1 MRDLFIDTE
10 AFCEVPIERG
20 HHRYAE
26 EAEITLVPYA
36 WDDQEPLCID
46 CTLEENANWRDVVQD
61 LINRATRIYLHNA
74 AFDITVLRRQGVIVP
89 IWKVVDT
96 MVQAMAHSLPGSL
109 DKLSEIFK
117 LGDQGKVKDGKRLI
131 NLFCKPRPKNQKI
144 RRATRET
151 HPEDWAKFIEYA
163 IYDVVAMR
171 TLVKRN
177 VLPKWNIFKENSNRD
192 IERTLWELDQTINNR
207 GFAVDTELATAA
219 LRAAGKATQRLA
231 GEVQVLTN
239 GAIQSTTQR
248 GRTLEYLQAMG
259 VDVYDLKGGTVDTL
273 LRADDEDPG
282 ILDPEARAILENRSQ
297 AAATSPAKYR
307 ALLGAVSTDDDRLRG
322 ALQFCGALRTAR
334 WGGRIFQPQNLPRP
348 KLKQHRID
356 TGITAM
362 KQGVEDI
369 LYDDVMALCTSAI
382 RGCIVAPKGK
392 KLVIADLANIEGR
405 MLAWLAGEEWKL
417 QAFRDYDT
425 FILDEFG
432 QKIPDG
438 KGDFKRKGPD
448 LYIVGAAGI
457 LGKPISAVTK
467 DDRQVMGKVPELAC
481 GYQGSV
487 GAFTTMGALYGVK
500 LPEEE
505 VLEIVRA
512 WRAKNARIRQL
523 WYDVERAAVKAVRDP
538 GTVYTAGKLK
548 FLQTGSWLRMLL
560 PSGRYLCY
568 PHAKVGED
576 CSHCGGHGKVWSQEQ
591 WDALGD
597 EAFVRTPDG
606 EKIED
611 CPECDGTGQ
620 TERDK
625 LSYMGVDQ
633 YTRKWKRLRTYGGKL
648 VENATQA
655 ASRDVLAHGMLE
667 AEQAGYSVVLSVHDE
682 LLCEVPDEARY
693 TADELGQIMATNPE
707 WAEGLPLAAA
717 GFETH
722 RYKKE

>member
-1 MRDLFIDTE
+1 MRTLLIDTE
-10 AFCEVPIERG
+10 TYCEIPIERG

-26 EAEITLVPYA
+26 EAEVTLVPFA
-36 WDDQEPLCID
+36 WDDEEPQCID
-46 CTLEENANWRDVVQD
+46 CTLPENANWRDVVQEM
-61 LINRATRIYLHNA
+61 LNKANRIYIHNA
-74 AFDITVLRRQGVIVP
+74 AFDITVLARQGVIVP

-117 LGDQGKVKDGKRLI
+117 LGDQGKVKDGKRLMH
-131 NLFCKPRPKNQKI
+131 LFAKPRPKNQKL

-151 HPEDWAKFIEYA
+151 HPEDWKLWINYA

-171 TLVKRN
+171 ALLKF
-177 VLPKWNIFKENSNRD
+177 LPKWNIFKENSNQD
-192 IERTLWELDQTINNR
+192 VERTLWELDQKINNR

-219 LRAAGKATQRLA
+219 LRAAGAATARLA

-239 GAIQSTTQR
+239 GAVQSTTQR

-259 VDVYDLKGGTVDTL
+259 VDINDMKGGTVDTL

-307 ALLGAVSTDDDRLRG
+307 ALLGAVSEGNRLRG

-356 TGITAM
+356 SGIAAM
-362 KQGVEDI
+362 KAGVEDI
-369 LYDDVMALCTSAI
+369 MYDDVMALCTSAI
-382 RGCIVAPKGK
+382 RGCIVAASGK

-405 MLAWLAGEEWKL
+405 MLAWLAGETWKL
-417 QAFRDYDT
+417 QAFKDYDT
-425 FILDEFG
+425 FLLDPFG

-438 KGDFKRKGPD
+438 KGGFKRKGPD
-448 LYIVGAAGI
+448 LYVVGAAGI
-457 LGKPISAVTK
+457 LGKPLHAVTG
-467 DDRQVMGKVPELAC
+467 DDRQKMGKVPELAC
-481 GYQGSV
+481 GYQGAL
-487 GAFTTMGALYGVK
+487 GAFNTMAALYGIK
-500 LPEEE
+500 LPDEE

-512 WRAKNARIRQL
+512 WRTKNARIKQL
-523 WYDVERAAVKAVRDP
+523 WYDVERAAVRAVRNP
-538 GTVYTAGKLK
+538 GETFTAGKLK
-548 FLQTGSWLRMLL
+548 FRQDGSWLRMLL

-568 PHAKVGED
+568 PHAQVGED

-597 EAFVRTPDG
+597 EAFIRTPDAPR
-606 EKIED
+606 EFD
-611 CPECDGTGQ
+611 CDECDGTGM
-620 TERDK
+620 TDRDK
-625 LSYMGVDQ
+625 LTYMGVDQ

-667 AEQAGYSVVLSVHDE
+667 AEQAGYEVVLSVHDE
-682 LLCEVPDEARY
+682 LLCEVPDDPRFTVDALCR
-693 TADELGQIMATNPE
+693 IMANNPE

-717 GFETH
+717 GFSTT
-722 RYKKE
+722 RYRKD